1 MKCYEITFSPT
12 GGTQKAADL
21 LTKELSGECTAVD
34 LTKQDADFSAAAFTA
49 EDLAVIAVPVLRRP
63 GARSGGRA
71 IGHSEG
77 KRRAGGT
84 GVRIWKPGL

>member
-49 EDLAVIAVPVLRRP
+49 EDLAVIAVP
-63 GARSGGRA
+63 SYGGRVPA

-77 KRRAGGT
+77 KRCAGGT
-84 GVRIWKPGL
+84 GVGIWKPGL

>member
-12 GGTQKAADL
+12 GGTQKATDL

-49 EDLAVIAVPVLRRP
+49 EDLAVIAVP
-63 GARSGGRA
+63 SYGGRVPA
-71 IGHSEG
+71 VAVERLGTAEG
-77 KRRAGGT
+77 KAARGRYWCAYMET
-84 GVRIWKPGL
+84 GP

>member
-34 LTKQDADFSAAAFTA
+34 LTIKLSKLSERNLKFETKFRPTAAGC
-49 EDLAVIAVPVLRRP
+49 PQWR
-63 GARSGGRA
+63 
-71 IGHSEG
+71 
-77 KRRAGGT
+77 
-84 GVRIWKPGL
+84 

>member
-34 LTKQDADFSAAAFTA
+34 LTKQDAISPQ
-49 EDLAVIAVPVLRRP
+49 LRLLRR
-63 GARSGGRA
+63 
-71 IGHSEG
+71 
-77 KRRAGGT
+77 
-84 GVRIWKPGL
+84 IWR

>member
-34 LTKQDADFSAAAFTA
+34 LT
-49 EDLAVIAVPVLRRP
+49 
-63 GARSGGRA
+63 
-71 IGHSEG
+71 
-77 KRRAGGT
+77 
-84 GVRIWKPGL
+84 